1 MKATS
6 SLALDRKRIGL
17 LAYLSCIRFQDV
29 VLLQGAPLLGA
40 AFGLEEITG
49 VAIAR
54 VSVFALASMLLVAHI
69 FSLNDWAG
77 VASDARDPNKSADV
91 FLAKGLSRR
100 GVGYLSAA
108 LLVASLFM
116 FASLRGQTFL
126 IAAAIAVLGAIY
138 SHPAVNAKG
147 TPVFSSVPHLVGGTL
162 HFLLGY
168 SLFAAV
174 DHRGILLAL
183 FFALTFTAGHL
194 NQEVRDHDGDWM
206 NGIQTNAVR
215 FGKRAAFLAG
225 FAIFTLA
232 YADLVV
238 LARMG
243 LVAAPLGWLAAVL
256 YPAHACWSLTTL
268 RSGLT
273 FESVSRLQT
282 RYRLLYGLIGLA
294 MVLML
299 LAR

>member
-6 SLALDRKRIGL
+6 SVALERKRIGL
-17 LAYLSCIRFQDV
+17 VAYLSSIRFQDV
-29 VLLQGAPLLGA
+29 ILLQGAPLLGA
-40 AFGLEEITG
+40 AFGLEEVTA
-49 VAIAR
+49 VAAAR
-54 VSVFALASMLLVAHI
+54 LAVFTLASVLLVAHV

-77 VASDARDPNKSADV
+77 AHSDALDPKKSADA

-100 GVGYLSAA
+100 GMGYLSTG
-108 LLVASLFM
+108 LLAASLFL
-116 FASLRGQTFL
+116 FASLRAQTFL
-126 IAAAIAVLGAIY
+126 LAAAIAVLGAIY
-138 SHPAVNAKG
+138 SLPAVNAKG

-168 SLFAAV
+168 SLFASV
-174 DHRGILLAL
+174 DSRGVLLAL
-183 FFALTFTAGHL
+183 YFALTFTAGHL
-194 NQEVRDHDGDWM
+194 NQEVRDHDGDRM
-206 NGIQTNAVR
+206 NGIQTNAVS

-225 FAIFTLA
+225 LAIFTLA
-232 YADLVV
+232 YADLVL

-243 LVAAPLGWLAAVL
+243 LVAAPLGWLAAAL
-256 YPAHACWSLTTL
+256 YPAHASWSLATL

-282 RYRLLYGLIGLA
+282 RYRLLYGIIGLA
-294 MVLML
+294 MVVVL